1 MGSLGEAIQEA
12 HRGIRPAVPVAALER
27 STALSARLG
36 VEVWLKCEH
45 LQPTGSFKIRGATNK
60 IRLLGAEGRRKGV
73 VTASTGNHGRAVAH
87 AGRAANVPV
96 TAFAASSA
104 PHHKLEAIRSLG
116 AKLVTVAGIPLE
128 VEQRARAHAESVG
141 LPYIS
146 PYNDVE
152 VVAGQGTIGMELL
165 EQLPELDAVFV
176 SVGGGGLIGG
186 IGTALRHQRPRT
198 RVVGVWPENSVDL
211 LKRLRPDQVADAT
224 ERPTLSDSTA
234 GAIEPDSVT
243 IDICKGSSTRRS
255 RSPKRRSRRR
265 CGRSR
270 KVSTGSPKAR
280 PVSRSQVSSSEPRPT
295 VAATLQWSCV
305 DGTSHSTHSL
315 RQSAAPGRGARVSR
329 ARRRTSRGSGAGRLR
344 S

>member
-12 HRGIRPAVPVAALER
+12 HRGIRPAVPVSALER
-27 STALSARLG
+27 SAALSARLG

-96 TAFAASSA
+96 TAFVASAA

-116 AKLVTVAGIPLE
+116 AKLLTVAGTPLE

-165 EQLPELDAVFV
+165 EQLTELDAVFV

-243 IDICKGSSTRRS
+243 IDICKGVIDETVTVTEAEIAQAMRQIAESEHWIAEGSAGVALAGVVKRAAAYGGRNVAVVLCGRNIALDSFLAAIGGAGS
-255 RSPKRRSRRR
+255 RSAGQP
-265 CGRSR
+265 
-270 KVSTGSPKAR
+270 
-280 PVSRSQVSSSEPRPT
+280 SS
-295 VAATLQWSCV
+295 A
-305 DGTSHSTHSL
+305 
-315 RQSAAPGRGARVSR
+315 
-329 ARRRTSRGSGAGRLR
+329 
-344 S
+344 

>member
-1 MGSLGEAIQEA
+1 MGSLVEDIEEA
-12 HRGIRPAVPVAALER
+12 HRGIRPWVPVSALER
-27 STALSARLG
+27 SAALSARLG
-36 VEVWLKCEH
+36 VEIWLKCEH

-60 IRLLGAEGRRKGV
+60 IRLLGADSRRKGV

-87 AGRAANVPV
+87 AGRAANVAV
-96 TAFAASSA
+96 TAFAARSA
-104 PHHKLEAIRSLG
+104 PDHKLAAIRALG
-116 AKLVTVAGIPLE
+116 AELVTVEGDPLD
-128 VEQRARAHAESVG
+128 VERRARAHAESVG

-165 EQLPELDAVFV
+165 EQRPDLDAVFV

-186 IGTALRHQRPRT
+186 IGTALKHHRLEA

-234 GAIEPDSVT
+234 GAIEPNSVT
-243 IDICKGSSTRRS
+243 IGICRGVIDETVTVSEAEIADAMRRIAEAEHWITEGSAGVALAGLIKRAEAYRDRS
-255 RSPKRRSRRR
+255 VAVVL
-265 CGRSR
+265 CGRNIALD
-270 KVSTGSPKAR
+270 TFLAAIGGA
-280 PVSRSQVSSSEPRPT
+280 EPR
-295 VAATLQWSCV
+295 
-305 DGTSHSTHSL
+305 
-315 RQSAAPGRGARVSR
+315 GAFTQN
-329 ARRRTSRGSGAGRLR
+329 RRRTSRGSGAGRSR

>member
-1 MGSLGEAIQEA
+1 MGSLVEGIEQA
-12 HRGIRPAVPVAALER
+12 HRGIRPRVPVSPLER
-27 STALSARLG
+27 STALSARFG
-36 VEVWLKCEH
+36 VGIWLKCEH

-60 IRLLGAEGRRKGV
+60 IRLLGADSRRKGV

-96 TAFAASSA
+96 TAFAARSA
-104 PHHKLEAIRSLG
+104 PRHKLEAIRALG
-116 AKLVTVAGIPLE
+116 AELVTVEGDPLG

-165 EQLPELDAVFV
+165 EQLPDLDAVFV

-186 IGTALRHQRPRT
+186 IGTALKHHRREA

-211 LKRLRPDQVADAT
+211 LRRLRPDQVADAT

-234 GAIEPDSVT
+234 GAIEPNSVT
-243 IDICKGSSTRRS
+243 IGIGKGVIDETLTVTEDEIAEAMRQIAVAEHWIVEGAAGVALAGVI
-255 RSPKRRSRRR
+255 KRAQAYRDRDVAVVL
-265 CGRSR
+265 CGRN
-270 KVSTGSPKAR
+270 
-280 PVSRSQVSSSEPRPT
+280 
-295 VAATLQWSCV
+295 VALDTFLEAI
-305 DGTSHSTHSL
+305 D
-315 RQSAAPGRGARVSR
+315 
-329 ARRRTSRGSGAGRLR
+329 GAGRR
-344 S
+344 GAAHPSSA

>member
-165 EQLPELDAVFV
+165 EQLPELDAVFL

-243 IDICKGSSTRRS
+243 IDICKAVIDETVTVTEAEIAQAMRQIAESEHWIAEGAAGVALAGVVKRAAAYSGRNVAVVLCGRNIALDSFLAAIGGAGS
-255 RSPKRRSRRR
+255 RSAGQP
-265 CGRSR
+265 
-270 KVSTGSPKAR
+270 
-280 PVSRSQVSSSEPRPT
+280 SS
-295 VAATLQWSCV
+295 A
-305 DGTSHSTHSL
+305 
-315 RQSAAPGRGARVSR
+315 
-329 ARRRTSRGSGAGRLR
+329 
-344 S
+344 

>member
-116 AKLVTVAGIPLE
+116 AKLLTVAGTPLE

-243 IDICKGSSTRRS
+243 IDICKAVIDETVTVTEAEIAQAMRQIAESEHWIAEGAAGVALAGVVKRAAAYGGRNVAVVLCGRNIALDSFLAAIGGAGS
-255 RSPKRRSRRR
+255 RSAGQP
-265 CGRSR
+265 
-270 KVSTGSPKAR
+270 
-280 PVSRSQVSSSEPRPT
+280 SS
-295 VAATLQWSCV
+295 A
-305 DGTSHSTHSL
+305 
-315 RQSAAPGRGARVSR
+315 
-329 ARRRTSRGSGAGRLR
+329 
-344 S
+344 

>member
-165 EQLPELDAVFV
+165 EQLTELDAVFV

-211 LKRLRPDQVADAT
+211 LERLRPDQVADAT

-243 IDICKGSSTRRS
+243 IDICKAVIDETVTVTEAEIAQAMRQIAESEHWIAEGAAGVALAGVVKRAAAYSGRNVAVVLCGRNIALDSFLAAIGGAGS
-255 RSPKRRSRRR
+255 RSAGQP
-265 CGRSR
+265 
-270 KVSTGSPKAR
+270 
-280 PVSRSQVSSSEPRPT
+280 SS
-295 VAATLQWSCV
+295 A
-305 DGTSHSTHSL
+305 
-315 RQSAAPGRGARVSR
+315 
-329 ARRRTSRGSGAGRLR
+329 
-344 S
+344 

>member
-1 MGSLGEAIQEA
+1 MGSLAEAIQEA
-12 HRGIRPAVPVAALER
+12 HRGIRPAVPVSALER

-36 VEVWLKCEH
+36 VGVWLKCEH
-45 LQPTGSFKIRGATNK
+45 LQPTGSFKVRGATNK

-87 AGRAANVPV
+87 AGRAANVAV
-96 TAFAASSA
+96 TAFAASTA
-104 PHHKLEAIRSLG
+104 PQHKLEAIRSLG
-116 AKLVTVAGIPLE
+116 AELVTVAGAPLE

-141 LPYIS
+141 LPYVS

-152 VVAGQGTIGMELL
+152 VVAGQGTIGLELL

-186 IGTALRHQRPRT
+186 IGTALRHQRSRT

-243 IDICKGSSTRRS
+243 IDICKGVIDETVTVSEVQIAQAMRQIAETEHWIAEGAAGVTLAGVI
-255 RSPKRRSRRR
+255 KRAAAYRGRNVAVVL
-265 CGRSR
+265 CGRNIALDSFL
-270 KVSTGSPKAR
+270 
-280 PVSRSQVSSSEPRPT
+280 
-295 VAATLQWSCV
+295 AAI
-305 DGTSHSTHSL
+305 G
-315 RQSAAPGRGARVSR
+315 
-329 ARRRTSRGSGAGRLR
+329 GAG
-344 S
+344 